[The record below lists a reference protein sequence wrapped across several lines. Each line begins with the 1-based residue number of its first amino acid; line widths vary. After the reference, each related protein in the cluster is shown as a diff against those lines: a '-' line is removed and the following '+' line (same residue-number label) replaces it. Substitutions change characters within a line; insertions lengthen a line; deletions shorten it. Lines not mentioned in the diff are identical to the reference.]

1 MNPRINDEISKNQFK
16 FWTFET
22 IYPMIMNIF
31 SAAVPKN
38 IILNSTML
46 IYQNIS
52 QYLWIFLKFIF
63 QFLNIYGIWGNINK
77 NRKIQYFKKLIELKK
92 MSFALIFY

>member
-1 MNPRINDEISKNQFK
+1 
-16 FWTFET
+16 
-22 IYPMIMNIF
+22 MNIF

-92 MSFALIFY
+92 NVFCADFLLNIWIYFLTYIYFLMFLI